1 MRNLSNACVFGEFL
15 LWIVLQCYCALRLD
29 GEAQGGDPVGNDDE
43 ALSGRLPGLPGKS
56 QFKRVA
62 ELLLADA
69 GRHAGIAHYGFA
81 ARLEFRK
88 AARSPRTPA
97 VRSDRRGLPSASSS
111 RSWVMPHAKCR
122 ACDAWASLRGPAS
135 FASSGDSAR
144 ISRADCNSHC
154 GRDGDITSAE
164 SRTASEGTND
174 QREHW

>member
-1 MRNLSNACVFGEFL
+1 QRSKVPLVHTRDGQEVMAASLLIKVLSDLQTAI
-15 LWIVLQCYCALRLD
+15 IVLERGLVLHGQELLRCGLKALFLI
-29 GEAQGGDPVGNDDE
+29 E
-43 ALSGRLPGLPGKS
+43 
-56 QFKRVA
+56 RVA

-154 GRDGDITSAE
+154 GRDGHITFA
-164 SRTASEGTND
+164 
-174 QREHW
+174 

>member
-1 MRNLSNACVFGEFL
+1 MCVRGVPPVDSASVL
-15 LWIVLQCYCALRLD
+15 LTITVWAGRARVVL
-29 GEAQGGDPVGNDDE
+29 
-43 ALSGRLPGLPGKS
+43 LSGAMMKPSAVVCPGLPGKS

-111 RSWVMPHAKCR
+111 RSWVMPHAKFR
-122 ACDAWASLRGPAS
+122 ACDAGRVFEVQRPCPLPR
-135 FASSGDSAR
+135 DSAR

-154 GRDGDITSAE
+154 SRDGDITSAE
-164 SRTASEGTND
+164 SRTASEGTDD

>member
-15 LWIVLQCYCALRLD
+15 LWIVLQCYCALRLE
-29 GEAQGGDPVGNDDE
+29 EAQGGDPVGNDDE

-111 RSWVMPHAKCR
+111 RSWLMPRLKFR
-122 ACDAWASLRGPAS
+122 ACDSWAYHRGA
-135 FASSGDSAR
+135 
-144 ISRADCNSHC
+144 
-154 GRDGDITSAE
+154 
-164 SRTASEGTND
+164 
-174 QREHW
+174 